1 LKNRWAQ
8 GIPPRNF
15 TWVLKDQLAVSERP
29 GGYSRNHRS
38 VRRHEE
44 ILWMRHEGFTR
55 IVSLLPSTHNLHAY
69 EELGVVYSHVPYSA
83 TDDPRTC
90 LPPIFRSLQ
99 TWLDNGER
107 LLLHREELGD
117 EVMGVIA
124 GYLLWS
130 GRLASAQQA
139 ISAAEHLLKAQMGP
153 PGRELVAA
161 YPSWSDAAPTPDS
174 E

>member
-1 LKNRWAQ
+1 MKNRWAQ

-44 ILWMRHEGFTR
+44 ILWLRQEGFTR

-69 EELGVVYSHVPYSA
+69 EELDVVSSHVPFAA

-90 LPPIFRSLQ
+90 LPPIFKALQ
-99 TWLDNGER
+99 KWLDNGDR
-107 LLLHREELGD
+107 ILLHREELGD

-124 GYLLWS
+124 GYLLWTK
-130 GRLASAQQA
+130 RLSSPQQA
-139 ISAAEHLLKAQMGP
+139 ISVAEQLLQKQIGP

-161 YPSWSDAAPTPDS
+161 HESWASTDS
-174 E
+174 SS

>member
-1 LKNRWAQ
+1 MKNRWAQ

-29 GGYSRNHRS
+29 GGYSRNHRR

-44 ILWMRHEGFTR
+44 ILWLRQEGFNR

-69 EELGVVYSHVPYSA
+69 EELDVVSSHLPFA
-83 TDDPRTC
+83 RTDDPRTC
-90 LPPIFRSLQ
+90 LVPIFEALQ
-99 TWLDNGER
+99 KWLDAGER

-124 GYLLWS
+124 GYLLWTK
-130 GRLASAQQA
+130 RLPSSNQA
-139 ISAAEHLLKAQMGP
+139 ISVVEHLLERQMGP
-153 PGRELVAA
+153 PGRELIAA
-161 YPSWSDAAPTPDS
+161 YPSWVPSGNPST
-174 E
+174 